1 MKEAERKGREKRK
14 NVEKLS
20 GKQSNIEMRH
30 RQRKETKGKEKSR
43 GSEKNLERFS

>member
-20 GKQSNIEMRH
+20 GKQH
-30 RQRKETKGKEKSR
+30 RDETSAKERDERKGKEQRK
-43 GSEKNLERFS
+43 